1 MDTTSPSLLER
12 LRQPTDD
19 TNWRRFVRLYTPLL
33 YSWCRRLQLSEEDS
47 ADTVQD
53 VFVTLLEKLPQFH
66 YDGRRSFRGW
76 LRTITLNRCRD
87 RWRRRAHAPQGADD
101 DLLANFPDR
110 AETSPFEEAEY
121 RQYLVTR
128 ALALMQ
134 SDFDQRT
141 WKACWEHG
149 VVGRPAAEVA
159 AELGMSEN
167 AVYIAKCRVLR
178 RLREEL
184 QGLWE

>member
-1 MDTTSPSLLER
+1 LER
-12 LRQPTDD
+12 LRQPTASAD
-19 TNWRRFVRLYTPLL
+19 WERFVQLYTPLL
-33 YSWCRRLQLSEEDS
+33 YYWCRRLRLPEQDC
-47 ADTVQD
+47 ADIVQD
-53 VFVTLLEKLPQFH
+53 VFLVLLERMAEFR

-76 LRTITLNRCRD
+76 LRTITLNKCRD
-87 RWRRRAHAPQGADD
+87 RWRRLACAPKEAENG
-101 DLLANFPDR
+101 LLANIADP
-110 AETSPFEEAEY
+110 AEGIPLEEAEY
-121 RQYLVTR
+121 RQYLVAR
-128 ALALMQ
+128 ALQLMQ
-134 SDFDQRT
+134 SDFDPST

-149 VVGRPAAEVA
+149 MVGRPAAEVA

>member
-1 MDTTSPSLLER
+1 MHTTSPSLLER

-19 TNWRRFVRLYTPLL
+19 ADWRRFVRLYTPLL
-33 YSWCRRLQLSEEDS
+33 YYWCRRLRLSEQDS
-47 ADTVQD
+47 ADVVQD
-53 VFVTLLEKLPQFH
+53 VFLILLEKLPQFR
-66 YDGRRSFRGW
+66 YDGRRTFRGW
-76 LRTITLNRCRD
+76 LRTVTLNKCRD
-87 RWRRRAHAPQGADD
+87 RWRRLALAPRGAGDE
-101 DLLANFPDR
+101 LWTNLPDR
-110 AETSPFEEAEY
+110 ADTTPFEEAEY
-121 RQYLVTR
+121 RHYLAAR

-134 SDFDQRT
+134 SDFDGRT

-159 AELGMSEN
+159 AELGVSEN
-167 AVYIAKCRVLR
+167 AVYVAKCRVLR